1 MARPFK
7 DLPPLTA
14 LSTFEAAARHGSFK
28 LAAEELNVT
37 AGAVSHQ
44 IKALEQ
50 LLDIDLFHRR
60 HRGVELTAHGETL
73 ADVMHRSLSD
83 IASTLDQISKA
94 DDDASVTIG
103 ATTATSSLWLTPRLS
118 SFWKQH
124 GNIPVNQKISDTQ
137 AGPDGVTDFVVRYG
151 EMRSADPTHHLLFE
165 DRLIPLCSPS
175 FADKHRPGSRQELA
189 NLPLIH
195 LGARDTDW
203 TSWHTWF
210 SQLNYNGKISTGII
224 VNNYTIALQAARDDL
239 GLVLGWQ
246 KLVHPLLESGELVR
260 FGKNSLKAPGSFYIH
275 TQDPNR
281 LSPNAS
287 TVLNWL
293 LQSI

>member
-1 MARPFK
+1 MSPR
-7 DLPPLTA
+7 
-14 LSTFEAAARHGSFK
+14 
-28 LAAEELNVT
+28 
-37 AGAVSHQ
+37 GAVSHQ

-73 ADVMHRSLSD
+73 ADVMHHSLSD

-165 DRLIPLCSPS
+165 GPIDPALQPVFCRQTSPGFAAGIGQSTLDSPRGPRHRL
-175 FADKHRPGSRQELA
+175 DELA
-189 NLPLIH
+189 YMVFPVELQWKDIDRNH
-195 LGARDTDW
+195 RQ
-203 TSWHTWF
+203 
-210 SQLNYNGKISTGII
+210 QLYDC
-224 VNNYTIALQAARDDL
+224 L
-239 GLVLGWQ
+239 
-246 KLVHPLLESGELVR
+246 
-260 FGKNSLKAPGSFYIH
+260 
-275 TQDPNR
+275 
-281 LSPNAS
+281 AS
-287 TVLNWL
+287 RPR
-293 LQSI
+293 